1 MGLKLG
7 TIQVY
12 TGNGKGKTTA
22 AIGQA
27 IRAIGHGLNV
37 IIIQFMK
44 GEINYG
50 EVIMAKELRNFTIE
64 QWGRKEFVSK
74 KNPLQIDIQLA
85 QKALKRAK
93 EVIMNKQYD
102 IVVLD
107 EINVAIDYNL
117 IEEEEVITL
126 LKTKPKEV
134 EIILTGRGATPRI
147 IEIADMVSEVK
158 EVKHHYQKGVKARE
172 GIEY

>member
-27 IRAIGHGLNV
+27 LRAIGHRLNV

-50 EVIMAKELRNFTIE
+50 EVIIAKEIKNLTIE
-64 QWGRKEFVSK
+64 QWGRKEFVNK
-74 KNPLQIDIQLA
+74 NNPLQIDIQLA
-85 QKALKRAK
+85 NKALKRAK
-93 EVIMNKQYD
+93 EVIENKQYD
-102 IVVLD
+102 IVILD

-117 IEEEEVITL
+117 IKEEEVITL
-126 LKTKPKEV
+126 LKTKPKEIEV
-134 EIILTGRGATPRI
+134 ILTGRGATPRI
-147 IEIADMVSEVK
+147 IEIADTVSEVK
-158 EVKHHYQKGVKARE
+158 EVKHHYQKGIKARE